1 MSTLRLAARRSL
13 LLLAL
18 VACEEPTRATI
29 DPGATSAPSA
39 PASASAREAPSGAVV
54 VSVTLPSPSATV
66 SASTGPGPQANG
78 PAAPPVIPSTPIE
91 KSFLGKANSGILP
104 LEIADALISKGATSK
119 VLLVSSGAD
128 PKAPLRYDFALSS
141 KQTTVMKTSTRMGS
155 GGRTV
160 ELPVVEMTLAL
171 ESAAEKDASGRVRVS
186 GTLTDVSVK
195 AGAGPEQKQIADA
208 MGPGLSPLKGL
219 QVGYSVDSLGKAYD
233 VMLEAPG
240 AKSGPAA
247 KLVDEMRR
255 SFEAL
260 VPPVPEE
267 PIGEGAEWQ
276 VIQRL
281 DAGVDVLQWT
291 TYSLKK
297 IKGDKVKIVAL
308 VQQLATSG
316 KLTLPG
322 ASRGVSLLSY
332 DGSGVAETSM
342 ALSSFIPEA
351 GVGTVNNAV
360 RFQEGNTPISTET
373 FVKLELSRR

>member
-1 MSTLRLAARRSL
+1 MSPLRVALRRSVL
-13 LLLAL
+13 LLGL
-18 VACEEPTRATI
+18 VACDEPTRASI
-29 DPGATSAPSA
+29 DPAASATTTATGSSSATPAPSTAVVVSVPLPSSAPSA
-39 PASASAREAPSGAVV
+39 PASAAPTADAAPVV
-54 VSVTLPSPSATV
+54 VPT
-66 SASTGPGPQANG
+66 
-78 PAAPPVIPSTPIE
+78 APLDQ
-91 KSFLGKANSGILP
+91 SFLGKAKAGVLP
-104 LEIADALISKGATSK
+104 VELADALISRGASSR
-119 VLLVSSGAD
+119 VLLVSSGSD
-128 PKAPLRYDFALSS
+128 PKAPLRYDFALKT

-171 ESAAEKDASGRVRVS
+171 ESAGEKDASGRVRIT
-186 GTLTDVSVK
+186 GTLTDVTVK
-195 AGAGPEQKQIADA
+195 AGEGPEQKQLADA
-208 MGPGLSPLKGL
+208 MGPGLKPVKGL
-219 QVGYSVDSLGKAYD
+219 QVGYSVDALGKAHD

-240 AKSGPAA
+240 AKDGPAA
-247 KLVDEMRR
+247 KLVAEMRR

-276 VIQRL
+276 VIQRI

-297 IKGDKVKIVAL
+297 KKGDKVKIVAL

-322 ASRGVSLLSY
+322 ATRGVSLLSY
-332 DGSGVAETSM
+332 EGSGVAETSM
-342 ALSSFIPEA
+342 TLSSFIPEA
-351 GVGTVNNAV
+351 GVGTVNNSIK
-360 RFQEGNTPISTET
+360 FQDGNTPISTET

>member
-1 MSTLRLAARRSL
+1 MSSLRVALRRSVL
-13 LLLAL
+13 LLGL
-18 VACEEPTRATI
+18 VGCDEPTRASI
-29 DPGATSAPSA
+29 EPAPSA
-39 PASASAREAPSGAVV
+39 KTSVTGSSSATTSPSSAVV
-54 VSVTLPSPSATV
+54 VSVTLPSSSPSGAPSA
-66 SASTGPGPQANG
+66 S
-78 PAAPPVIPSTPIE
+78 AAPTAESAPLVVPTAPLD
-91 KSFLGKANSGILP
+91 KSFLGKAKDGVLP
-104 LEIADALISKGATSK
+104 VELADALISKGATSK

-128 PKAPLRYDFALSS
+128 PKEPLRYDFALKT

-155 GGRTV
+155 GGRSV

-171 ESAAEKDASGRVRVS
+171 ESAAEKDASGRVRIT

-195 AGAGPEQKQIADA
+195 SGDGPEQKQLAQA
-208 MGPGLSPLKGL
+208 MGPGLAPVKGL

-240 AKSGPAA
+240 AKDGPAA
-247 KLVDEMRR
+247 KLVAEMRR

-276 VIQRL
+276 VIQRI

-297 IKGDKVKIVAL
+297 KKGDKVKIVAL

-322 ASRGVSLLSY
+322 ATRGVSLLSY
-332 DGSGVAETSM
+332 EGSGVAETSM

-351 GVGTVNNAV
+351 GVGTVNNAIK
-360 RFQEGNTPISTET
+360 FQDGNTPISTET